1 MGLFTRARGT
11 GDADAAA
18 TSSGVKRDEDEAVRK
33 YTFVTLERVL
43 AGAMAG
49 GISRVVTAPIDRVKL
64 LYQVD
69 RESGRF
75 TLRSGIAMARD
86 IVRNEGFFALW
97 RGCNAAVLR
106 ILPYSATTFGTFNA
120 YNSALASTFGVE
132 ADNDAVRKHRGEDE
146 RSPPVGDM
154 RTRFVAGAM
163 AGATATIV
171 TYPLD
176 LLHAAGG
183 ALAMHPRRIFQACS
197 GALGIFTT

>member
-1 MGLFTRARGT
+1 M
-11 GDADAAA
+11 
-18 TSSGVKRDEDEAVRK
+18 KRDEDEAVRK
-33 YTFVTLERVL
+33 YPFVTLERVL

-69 RESGRF
+69 GESGRF

-106 ILPYSATTFGTFNA
+106 ILPYSATTFGTLTCIQLGIGRR
-120 YNSALASTFGVE
+120 SASR
-132 ADNDAVRKHRGEDE
+132 ADNDAVRKHLGEDE

-176 LLHAAGG
+176 LFAAGW
-183 ALAMHPRRIFQACS
+183 RRFADAPVAEYFRHVRERWVS
-197 GALGIFTT
+197 LRRDD

>member
-18 TSSGVKRDEDEAVRK
+18 TSSGAKRDEDEAVRK

-69 RESGRF
+69 RESGGF

-86 IVRNEGFFALW
+86 IVRNEGFFGLW
-97 RGCNAAVLR
+97 RGCNGAGGR
-106 ILPYSATTFGTFNA
+106 ILQYSATTFGA
-120 YNSALASTFGVE
+120 VKADNSALAVS
-132 ADNDAVRKHRGEDE
+132 
-146 RSPPVGDM
+146 
-154 RTRFVAGAM
+154 
-163 AGATATIV
+163 
-171 TYPLD
+171 Y
-176 LLHAAGG
+176 
-183 ALAMHPRRIFQACS
+183 
-197 GALGIFTT
+197 